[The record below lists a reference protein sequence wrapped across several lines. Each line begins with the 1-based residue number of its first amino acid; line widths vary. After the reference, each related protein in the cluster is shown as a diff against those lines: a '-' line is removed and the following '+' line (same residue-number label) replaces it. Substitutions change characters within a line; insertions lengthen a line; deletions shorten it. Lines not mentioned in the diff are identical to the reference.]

1 TTTSNDLELAY
12 FVTAT
17 CANWAP
23 ASGFTERTDT
33 TFCTQSAA
41 TNVDLAVDEGQL
53 AAAGAV
59 PAVTTTDDSAAV
71 GITMAVALRRDA
83 AAKTCNTTV
92 QLSKPIRYRSS
103 DSNVATSA
111 TSFTLNKPAGVV
123 DGDVMVASIGFV
135 TGGMTFTT
143 LPAGW

>member
-53 AAAGAV
+53 GAAGAV
-59 PAVTTTDDSAAV
+59 PAATTTDDSAAV

-92 QLSKPIRYRSS
+92 QLSKPIPYRSS
-103 DSNVATSA
+103 AFDFATSA
-111 TSFTLNKPAGVV
+111 DPVTLHNTAG
-123 DGDVMVASIGFV
+123 
-135 TGGMTFTT
+135 
-143 LPAGW
+143 